1 MSILKHWTFIT
12 MLVVGGAIYTA
23 QRLEVAL
30 PSFINNYVNDIL
42 SIPLTMAVILI
53 ILRLWKGSTYQ
64 LSPLMIAS
72 VVLYYAFYFEYYL
85 PQHTSRYTA
94 DLYDIGCY
102 ITGGILFYLLQQYVW
117 SAHNSLKKKV
127 SGK

>member
-1 MSILKHWTFIT
+1 MSVLKHWTFIT

-23 QRLEVAL
+23 QRLEVEL

-42 SIPLTMAVILI
+42 SIPLTMAVILV

-64 LSPLMIAS
+64 LSPLMITS
-72 VVLYYAFYFEYYL
+72 VVLYYTFYFEYYL

-102 ITGGILFYLLQQYVW
+102 ILGGILFYLLQQYVW
-117 SAHNSLKKKV
+117 SANNSLQKKV
-127 SGK
+127 SHK